1 MTMTPEQ
8 KAKNS
13 LGTLMSKVQPVIEEE
28 IANWD
33 GQTIDY
39 ILGNYRKFLKINLE
53 ADIEKA
59 RDKVQDDDPFAD
71 LLNDEV

>member
-1 MTMTPEQ
+1 MMTPEQ

-13 LGTLMSKVQPVIEEE
+13 LGKLMSKVQPVIEAE
-28 IANWD
+28 ISTWD
-33 GQTIDY
+33 GITLDY
-39 ILGNYRKFLKINLE
+39 ILANYRNYLKINLE

-59 RDKVQDDDPFAD
+59 REGITDDDPFSD

>member
-1 MTMTPEQ
+1 MTTPEQ

-13 LGTLMSKVQPVIEEE
+13 LGTLMSKVQPVIDEE
-28 IANWD
+28 ISTWD
-33 GQTIDY
+33 GQTLDY
-39 ILGNYRKFLKINLE
+39 ILANFRTFLKINLE

-59 RDKVQDDDPFAD
+59 RDTVTDDDPFSD

>member
-1 MTMTPEQ
+1 MTPEQ

-28 IANWD
+28 ISNWD

-39 ILGNYRKFLKINLE
+39 ILGNYRKYLKINLE

-59 RDKVQDDDPFAD
+59 REKVQDDDPFAD

>member
-1 MTMTPEQ
+1 MTPEQ

-13 LGTLMSKVQPVIEEE
+13 LGKLMSKVQPVIEAE
-28 IANWD
+28 ISTWD
-33 GQTIDY
+33 GQTLDY
-39 ILGNYRKFLKINLE
+39 ILANYRNYLKINLE

-59 RDKVQDDDPFAD
+59 REGVTDDDPFSD

>member
-28 IANWD
+28 ISNWD

-59 RDKVQDDDPFAD
+59 REKVQDDDPFAD

>member
-1 MTMTPEQ
+1 MMTPEQ

-13 LGTLMSKVQPVIEEE
+13 LGKLMSKVQPVIEAE
-28 IANWD
+28 ISTWD
-33 GQTIDY
+33 GQTLDY
-39 ILGNYRKFLKINLE
+39 ILANYRNYLKINLE

-59 RDKVQDDDPFAD
+59 REGVTDDDPFSD

>member
-1 MTMTPEQ
+1 MMTPEQ

-13 LGTLMSKVQPVIEEE
+13 LGKLMSKVQPVIEAE
-28 IANWD
+28 ISTWD
-33 GQTIDY
+33 GITLDY
-39 ILGNYRKFLKINLE
+39 ILANYRNYLKINLE

-59 RDKVQDDDPFAD
+59 REGVTDDDPFSD

>member
-1 MTMTPEQ
+1 MTPEQ

>member
-1 MTMTPEQ
+1 MTTPEQ

-13 LGTLMSKVQPVIEEE
+13 LGTLMAKVQPVIDQE
-28 IANWD
+28 ISTWD
-33 GQTIDY
+33 GQTLDY
-39 ILGNYRKFLKINLE
+39 ILANYRTFLKINLE

-59 RDKVQDDDPFAD
+59 RDTVTDDDPFSD

>member
-1 MTMTPEQ
+1 MTTPEQ

-13 LGTLMSKVQPVIEEE
+13 LGTLMSKVQPVIDEE
-28 IANWD
+28 ISKWD
-33 GQTIDY
+33 GQTLDY
-39 ILGNYRKFLKINLE
+39 ILANYRTFLKINLE

-59 RDKVQDDDPFAD
+59 RETVTDDDPFAD

>member
-1 MTMTPEQ
+1 MATPEQ

-13 LGTLMSKVQPVIEEE
+13 LGTLMSKVQPVIDEE
-28 IANWD
+28 ISTWD
-33 GQTIDY
+33 GQTLDY
-39 ILGNYRKFLKINLE
+39 ILANFRTFLKINLE

-59 RDKVQDDDPFAD
+59 RETVTDDDPFSE

>member
-1 MTMTPEQ
+1 MTPEQ

-28 IANWD
+28 ISNWD

-59 RDKVQDDDPFAD
+59 REKVQDDDPFAD

>member
-1 MTMTPEQ
+1 MTPEQ

-13 LGTLMSKVQPVIEEE
+13 LGKLMSKVQPVIEAE
-28 IANWD
+28 ISTWD
-33 GQTIDY
+33 GITLDY
-39 ILGNYRKFLKINLE
+39 ILANYRNYLKINLE

-59 RDKVQDDDPFAD
+59 REGVTDDDPFSD

>member
-1 MTMTPEQ
+1 MMTPEQ

-13 LGTLMSKVQPVIEEE
+13 LGKLMSKVQPVIEEE
-28 IANWD
+28 ISTWD
-33 GQTIDY
+33 GITLDY
-39 ILGNYRKFLKINLE
+39 ILANYRNYLKINLE

-59 RDKVQDDDPFAD
+59 REGVTDDDPFSD

>member
-1 MTMTPEQ
+1 MTPEQ

-28 IANWD
+28 ISNWD

-59 RDKVQDDDPFAD
+59 RDNITDDDPFSD